1 MGELARAPALLEVSH
16 RPVGPDVLVEGLLQP
31 LPDAPRIQMP
41 CVFTGIVEELGTV
54 AAVEGDDD
62 GLRLRIDAP
71 ALAPLAHIGDSINV
85 SGCCLTVVEAA
96 GAALTFEAVPE
107 TLRRTALAS
116 LAAGDAVNLEDALR
130 AGEPYGGHI
139 VQGHVD
145 GVGELTERRAEG
157 IGQWL
162 RFRAPEHVQRYLVEK
177 GSVSVAGVSLTV
189 AELHDDGFAV
199 AIVPHT
205 LQVTTFGRLA
215 AGDRVNLEADMIARY
230 VERLLGASAAAP
242 R

>member
-1 MGELARAPALLEVSH
+1 VPG
-16 RPVGPDVLVEGLLQP
+16 
-31 LPDAPRIQMP
+31 
-41 CVFTGIVEELGTV
+41 VFTGIVEELGTV
-54 AAVEGDDD
+54 AAIEGDDD
-62 GLRLRIDAP
+62 GLQLQIEAP

-85 SGCCLTVVEAA
+85 SGCCLTVVSIHGGVLA
-96 GAALTFEAVPE
+96 FEVVPE
-107 TLRRTALAS
+107 SLRRTALGGLGTGS
-116 LAAGDAVNLEDALR
+116 KVNLEDALR

-145 GVGELTERRAEG
+145 GVGELAERRDEG
-157 IGQWL
+157 IGVWL
-162 RFRAPEHVQRYLVEK
+162 RFRAPEHIQRYLIEK
-177 GSVSVAGVSLTV
+177 GSITVAGVSLTI

-205 LQVTTFGRLA
+205 LQVTTFAGLA

-230 VERLLGASAAAP
+230 VERLLAASQAP